1 MQYYVNSVLCIQHVC
16 LFHINYNQRSL
27 FFFRSPDNTKF
38 VGPFQ
43 TKQDFIDT
51 VEVVYRGAMRGK
63 YIVKCPI
70 EQSRITHFDLIYK
83 NI

>member
-1 MQYYVNSVLCIQHVC
+1 MFLLHVKYNERF
-16 LFHINYNQRSL
+16 LFIFPPLS
-27 FFFRSPDNTKF
+27 RSPDNTKF